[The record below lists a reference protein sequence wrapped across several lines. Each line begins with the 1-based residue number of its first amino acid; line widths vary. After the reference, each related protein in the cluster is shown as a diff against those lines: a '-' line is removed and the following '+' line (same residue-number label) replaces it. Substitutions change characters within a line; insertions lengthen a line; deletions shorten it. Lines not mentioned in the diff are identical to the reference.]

1 MIYVIV
7 NDWVPDI
14 NISFKKTQIFFE
26 IDFSIHFPSYE
37 NNIAKTP
44 FPSDVHIILT
54 NSTGI
59 NSISR
64 ANPIVID
71 ATCLEILKS
80 DLFTFSTRFRF
91 FFFQYNNTPKNY
103 PTRETTGG
111 WTINWGISSSRIQ
124 WQVKRTWRIMCLS
137 GVPSTLEETMN
148 IRQFTIF
155 FHEVRCVQ
163 VAASVKYKCFHSW

>member
-37 NNIAKTP
+37 NNIVKTP

-91 FFFQYNNTPKNY
+91 FFFSTTIPPKITQLGK
-103 PTRETTGG
+103 PLGVELLIGG
-111 WTINWGISSSRIQ
+111 LVVQESSGR
-124 WQVKRTWRIMCLS
+124 WK
-137 GVPSTLEETMN
+137 GHEES
-148 IRQFTIF
+148 
-155 FHEVRCVQ
+155 C
-163 VAASVKYKCFHSW
+163 A